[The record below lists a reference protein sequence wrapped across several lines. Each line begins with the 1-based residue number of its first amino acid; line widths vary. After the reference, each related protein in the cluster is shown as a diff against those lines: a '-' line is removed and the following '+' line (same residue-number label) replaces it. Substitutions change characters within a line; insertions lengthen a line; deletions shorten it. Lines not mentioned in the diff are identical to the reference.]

1 MSGESG
7 PAHRQEPPTLP
18 NVGTLV
24 VDTTHQDRIG
34 EFRGT
39 IGPFW
44 ALRPVGGGREWEAPP
59 EGVRLA
65 DPREWEA
72 PPEGVRLA
80 DPRECL
86 SALNARCNARSRG
99 EVL

>member
-44 ALRPVGGGREWEAPP
+44 ALRPVGGGREWEA
-59 EGVRLA
+59 R
-65 DPREWEA
+65 
-72 PPEGVRLA
+72 PEGVRLA

-86 SALNARCNARSRG
+86 SALNPRCNARSRG